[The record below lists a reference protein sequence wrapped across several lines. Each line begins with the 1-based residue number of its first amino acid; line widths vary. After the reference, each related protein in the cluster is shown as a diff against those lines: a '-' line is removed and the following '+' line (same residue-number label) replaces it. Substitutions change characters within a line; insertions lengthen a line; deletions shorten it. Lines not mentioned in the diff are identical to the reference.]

1 MGSKILL
8 GFILGA
14 LVWIGKFVLILLG
27 IGFILVFVAM
37 VIYVLWHDIPPMPL
51 TEEEARAQA
60 KAIEEANRKRE
71 EKENARKIR
80 REFQRG
86 QVPQSTDGK
95 EELKQDARTAALP
108 EGNTERDVLPGQDQ
122 EGTA

>member
-37 VIYVLWHDIPPMPL
+37 VIYVLKHDIPPRPL

-80 REFQRG
+80 RELQCR
-86 QVPQSTDGK
+86 QVPQRTDGR
-95 EELKQDARTAALP
+95 EEPQSDARTSALP
-108 EGNTERDVLPGQDQ
+108 EGNTEGDVLPGQDQ